1 MPVQTIFGYGDTCQ
15 DNMARFLH
23 TVTLFSVHNRVTIR
37 VIIDCTCRPSPL
49 PRSGLIR
56 QPEYINMSTAAAA
69 EIVCVADRDEN

>member
-1 MPVQTIFGYGDTCQ
+1 MPVQTILVMRYGDTCQ
-15 DNMARFLH
+15 GSMARFLH
-23 TVTLFSVHNRVTIR
+23 TVRV
-37 VIIDCTCRPSPL
+37 IDCTCRPNPL